1 MRLIADAI
9 DLFLSR
15 ASATPRHPA
24 LAASDEIVSYELLED
39 RARRVAQKVSE
50 YDAPKVLIALPQ
62 GTDAYAAMLGTG
74 LGGGYYAPV
83 NEAAPRE
90 KLALIARSYEP
101 DLIIG
106 SGVSAAAIRTE
117 APQAEV
123 IDVGEICAMPPLA
136 GRGRRHKLAYV
147 IYTSGSTGVPKGVA
161 VPRSALDHYV
171 ASLAETLDIKTA
183 DKVSQHPNIAF
194 DLSVMDIY
202 GALCYGATL
211 CPIAGQGDRLM
222 PARAVAREKVTVWI
236 SVPSVISLMM
246 RAGHVS
252 ADNLSSV
259 RLFVFCGEPLLKE
272 HLDAIFSACPGAI
285 VANTYGPTETTVSMT
300 ALRLT
305 HGTYLDACSDS
316 VAIGK
321 PIAGMGLH
329 LIGGPNPDEGEIVIT
344 GPQLALGYWRNA
356 AQSIAAFRILEID
369 GVPVRAYFSGDWAK
383 RIGPHTFVKGRFDL
397 QVKIHG
403 HRLELDEV
411 CAAIRA
417 CGWPEVCV
425 VLWRE
430 NLAAVIEVPEG
441 MALNDKELRRAL
453 AGKLES
459 YAIPVILRSI
469 PRLPR
474 NDNDKIDSSAITV
487 WLDDTR
493 DNSNGTQ
500 LQSASAGTIAERI
513 RN

>member
-1 MRLIADAI
+1 MSADDLLQMRLIADAI

-24 LAASDEIVSYELLED
+24 IAASDEIVSYELLED
-39 RARRVAQKVSE
+39 RARRIAQKVTE

-171 ASLAETLDIKTA
+171 ASLATTLDIKTA

-252 ADNLSSV
+252 VDNLSSV

-272 HLDAIFSACPGAI
+272 HLDAIFFGLPRGNRRKHLR
-285 VANTYGPTETTVSMT
+285 AN
-300 ALRLT
+300 R
-305 HGTYLDACSDS
+305 D
-316 VAIGK
+316 
-321 PIAGMGLH
+321 
-329 LIGGPNPDEGEIVIT
+329 
-344 GPQLALGYWRNA
+344 
-356 AQSIAAFRILEID
+356 D
-369 GVPVRAYFSGDWAK
+369 GVDDG
-383 RIGPHTFVKGRFDL
+383 
-397 QVKIHG
+397 
-403 HRLELDEV
+403 
-411 CAAIRA
+411 AAPDAR
-417 CGWPEVCV
+417 
-425 VLWRE
+425 
-430 NLAAVIEVPEG
+430 NLP
-441 MALNDKELRRAL
+441 
-453 AGKLES
+453 
-459 YAIPVILRSI
+459 
-469 PRLPR
+469 
-474 NDNDKIDSSAITV
+474 
-487 WLDDTR
+487 
-493 DNSNGTQ
+493 
-500 LQSASAGTIAERI
+500 
-513 RN
+513 